1 MTTNREQSFLHR
13 PGVDIFA
20 RSSVPCVA
28 VSNELRCDAQLQPSE
43 ASNQA
48 GSPASIIRRKHYDA
62 MLPSLSL
69 PNRTRVRL
77 TLDLMAGIPFLF
89 MLWGVDEL
97 RASPARIASVFHRAA
112 IGNRREKRRKKYESS
127 VKNRLVKSSQPMLAV
142 PGCRDNANEPKAVP
156 VVRAENRT
164 ARAVAE
170 PKIAFCPAR
179 QFMTK

>member
-1 MTTNREQSFLHR
+1 VSYTPVNPEAPGSERNRRTHKPMTTNREQSFLHR

-77 TLDLMAGIPFLF
+77 TLDLMVGIPFLF

-127 VKNRLVKSSQPMLAV
+127 
-142 PGCRDNANEPKAVP
+142 E
-156 VVRAENRT
+156 
-164 ARAVAE
+164 
-170 PKIAFCPAR
+170 
-179 QFMTK
+179 